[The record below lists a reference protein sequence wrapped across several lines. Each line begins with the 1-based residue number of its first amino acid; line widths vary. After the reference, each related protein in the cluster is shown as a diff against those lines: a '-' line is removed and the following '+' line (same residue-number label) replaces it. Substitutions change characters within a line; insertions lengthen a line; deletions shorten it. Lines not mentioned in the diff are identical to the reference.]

1 LVASPDKSGRS
12 NLAGVRGITNQPR
25 IFKVILI
32 ASNGIIGMGQKSG
45 SVFRGRM
52 AILQIRTLPDPVLRQ
67 KAKKVTRIDKS
78 IQKLIDNMID
88 TVRAEPNR
96 AGLAAPQVGVLL
108 RIAVI
113 EVPEHELI
121 TLVNPEIVKKEGER
135 IVQEG
140 CLSVPGYYGEIK
152 RAVTVK
158 IKAQDRYG
166 KTFRLKGQ
174 GLLAQAFEQEI
185 EHLDGILYIDHLESP
200 EKLFEIEATQE
211 V

>member
-1 LVASPDKSGRS
+1 
-12 NLAGVRGITNQPR
+12 
-25 IFKVILI
+25 
-32 ASNGIIGMGQKSG
+32 
-45 SVFRGRM
+45 M
-52 AILQIRTLPDPVLRQ
+52 AVLRIRTLPDPVLRQ
-67 KAKKVTRIDKS
+67 KAKKVRKIDGS
-78 IQKLIDNMID
+78 IQKLIDDMID

-121 TLVNPEIVKKEGER
+121 VMINPEILQKEGER

-140 CLSVPGYYGEIK
+140 CLSVPGYFGEIK

-166 KTFRLKGQ
+166 KEFRLKGQ

-185 EHLDGILYIDHLESP
+185 EHLDGVLYIDHIENP
-200 EKLFEIEATQE
+200 EKLYEMVEDE
-211 V
+211 EG